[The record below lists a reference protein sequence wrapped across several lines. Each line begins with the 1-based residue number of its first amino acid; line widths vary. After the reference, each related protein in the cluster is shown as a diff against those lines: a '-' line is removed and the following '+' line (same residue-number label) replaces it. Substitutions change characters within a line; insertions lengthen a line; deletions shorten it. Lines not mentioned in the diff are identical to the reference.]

1 MSETTMFDESW
12 VALEFDEELYSRDAI
27 HGAAYVFI
35 ERCYLHL
42 ERAGEKRLRV
52 RLRAKR
58 GDAADTRAYAGDFGN
73 EALSQAWRRHIAADN
88 RATIE
93 SIAARGLAGAAGPP
107 GLDDLLAMDIGD
119 ETAFEDPLGI
129 AMSWEEKYVKKKAAK
144 DDAAGAGAP
153 AAAPAAAPAGA
164 STEAS
169 AAVSAFAPAP
179 ASAAAAA
186 PVSAAASAESDKK
199 AG

>member
-1 MSETTMFDESW
+1 MSETTMFDDTW
-12 VALEFDEELYSRDAI
+12 VALEFDEDLYSRDAI

-52 RLRAKR
+52 RLKVKK
-58 GDAADTRAYAGDFGN
+58 GSLADTQAYAGDFGN
-73 EALSQAWRRHIAADN
+73 EALGQAWRRHIAGDN

-93 SIAARGLAGAAGPP
+93 SITARGLAGAAGPP
-107 GLDDLLAMDIGD
+107 GLDDLLAMDIGA

-129 AMSWEEKYVKKKAAK
+129 AMSWEEKYTKKKAAK
-144 DDAAGAGAP
+144 DEAAGTP
-153 AAAPAAAPAGA
+153 AAAPEAPAGTSDA
-164 STEAS
+164 VP
-169 AAVSAFAPAP
+169 AAVSGDG
-179 ASAAAAA
+179 
-186 PVSAAASAESDKK
+186 EKK